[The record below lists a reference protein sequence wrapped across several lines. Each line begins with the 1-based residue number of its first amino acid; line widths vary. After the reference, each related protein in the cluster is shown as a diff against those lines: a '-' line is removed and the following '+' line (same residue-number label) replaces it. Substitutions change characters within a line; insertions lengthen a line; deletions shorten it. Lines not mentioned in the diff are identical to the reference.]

1 MRSRL
6 LEAITLVSLAVALPA
21 SAQTAPASA
30 QIVSDCG
37 KYPAVCVYG
46 SQLNALVTAKQEAHA
61 ATDDNVRSGKELL
74 ARSSLDVLLLPVTAP
89 EFIVLALGKGGF
101 TNSII
106 AWENARLDK
115 QVGAPAKGSASTD
128 LASRP
133 STPDLLGLALQLGA
147 LTETVSGTT
156 ATFNA
161 NAEGSYRAI
170 IGKPAVC
177 LSCADTFWTDL
188 NFSATFDLS
197 RPGSQQ
203 VMTAGAA
210 NSSTTAPAM
219 VQLPQSSRQL
229 SSISA
234 RYDIQNPLD
243 PRSPQFKTA
252 WAAAYKN
259 HLADL
264 TAEAQKLTTTVAEVT
279 TPLAKD
285 AELNAL
291 AATERPK
298 LEKLAAAGDFSGLDK
313 EFESYFETLVQK
325 VRQKVPDLD
334 QKVAAAVEAFAA
346 YAQLNYAAVQE
357 ARGKPQFT
365 AQYTFSRPQS
375 QPDTHDLKL
384 IVGLSPGPAGSLFTL
399 NLAGTLYGQVPAGA
413 NYRRLRDF
421 QLAAQFDRP
430 LGTLMNHP
438 ATLTLAGYLQYQFD
452 PSVLDIGPG
461 NLAPGTNI
469 MLPQNAQVLLGTKG
483 VLAILQAKITLNTNS
498 GMNIPIAISWAN
510 KTDLL
515 NANEVRGHVG
525 ISYDFSSI
533 SQAFGGQSGQ

>member
-1 MRSRL
+1 
-6 LEAITLVSLAVALPA
+6 VAWPA
-21 SAQTAPASA
+21 SAQS
-30 QIVSDCG
+30 VSPDCG
-37 KYPAVCVYG
+37 KYPAVCVYQ
-46 SQLNALVTAKQEAHA
+46 SQLTALITAKKAALA
-61 ATDDNVRSGKELL
+61 ATDNQGRSHQEDL
-74 ARSSLDVLLLPVTAP
+74 ARSSMHALLYPVTLP

-101 TNSII
+101 TNSVM
-106 AWENARLDK
+106 AWEHARLDK
-115 QVGAPAKGSASTD
+115 QVGAPAKGSGSTD
-128 LASRP
+128 LAARP
-133 STPDLLGLALQLGA
+133 STPDLLGMALQLGA

-161 NAEGSYRAI
+161 NAEGAYRAI
-170 IGKPAVC
+170 IGKPVVC

-203 VMTAGAA
+203 VMTTGAA
-210 NSSTTAPAM
+210 NSSTAAPAM

-259 HLADL
+259 HVADL
-264 TAEAQKLTTTVAEVT
+264 TAEAQKLTATVAAVT
-279 TPLAKD
+279 SPLAND
-285 AELNAL
+285 PGINAL
-291 AATERPK
+291 AAQYEPIFD
-298 LEKLAAAGDFSGLDK
+298 KLATAGDSKGLDK
-313 EFESYFETLVQK
+313 EFESYFEALVQK

-346 YAQLNYAAVQE
+346 YSQLNYAAVQE
-357 ARGKPQFT
+357 AGGTPQFT

-384 IVGLSPGPAGSLFTL
+384 IVGLTPGPSGSLFTL
-399 NLAGTLYGQVPAGA
+399 NLAGTLYAQVPAGA
-413 NYRRLRDF
+413 KYRRLRDF
-421 QLAAQFDRP
+421 QFAAQFDRP

-438 ATLTLAGYLQYQFD
+438 ATLTLAGYVQYQFD

-461 NLAPGTNI
+461 NLAPGTDI

-483 VLAILQAKITLNTNS
+483 LLAILQAKITLNTNS

-515 NANEVRGHVG
+515 KANEVRGHIG
-525 ISYDFSSI
+525 ITYDFSSF